1 MDSAIL
7 PGYLHASLPYDHRDM
22 TKFASVDDPGFI
34 TVTNVLRRWVRAI
47 SEVAPRPAGQILNI
61 YQTYRGTDKISGKM

>member
-61 YQTYRGTDKISGKM
+61 YQMYRGTDKISGKM